1 MLRLTLLGAPT
12 LTCDGSAIVLPI
24 RRSIALLIA
33 LARHPS
39 PLPRSRIASL
49 LWPDIDEPTARRNL
63 RRELGRLRE
72 IAADAVAVE
81 GDALRLGDRVTVD
94 AVEFEGAVAAGRVD
108 DALALWHG
116 PLASDFALGD
126 ADAFDAWLERE
137 RAGLAERR
145 RDALRRSATALEA
158 AGQRAAALDRI
169 ETLLADDPLQEQHHR
184 DAMRLLAALGRREA
198 ALARYDA
205 CKAVLRDELGLVP
218 MAETDALARSVRSG
232 SDQAGARP
240 PPLASSQEPG
250 TATLG
255 GASVAGSRPAPAS
268 RALLPEPLPFVGR
281 DAEFAALESAWT
293 AGRAIIV
300 VGEGGIGKSRLAID
314 FAAAHGAY
322 ALSRCRPGDAGVP
335 YAAFAR
341 GLRALLGGDT
351 PSLPEGLPAWVASE
365 VARLVPEIGPA
376 LPALRTDE
384 ERARFF
390 EACARAWQALAAD
403 DFDTVVV
410 DDWHH
415 ADPASR
421 GLLAYVMRRRNEA
434 GVRGAREIVVLREE
448 LDEAARADL
457 DDLIAGSRSELV
469 RLRQLSDADVFEMV
483 RRLSRAEAPTQFAH
497 RLCRATGGNAF
508 FLAAT
513 LRHLADTGLLTA
525 DADGAWQT
533 PYDESTAD
541 YAEIPVPASV
551 HEAVLA
557 RARRLG
563 PQARRVLEAASL
575 ASEPFAPAHLAPACA
590 LSELEAVLAIED
602 GVTAGLLQEHATGGY
617 AFSHDLVQQS
627 LAAQLG
633 DERRRLVHRRLAL
646 GAEAAGAP
654 PATIAAHH
662 EASGDRVRAVAHRTA
677 AGDEALRLR
686 ALPEAIAQWQKAL
699 ADGASPAQALRL
711 HERISQAAFER
722 LDVALAGA
730 QAEAIGRLLDAASLD
745 DEDRLTA
752 AVWRGAALSCAGRSA
767 EALAALDALPREPS
781 GRLRVRVLL
790 TRARAHDD
798 LGHAESTALAI
809 EAALAE
815 KAATDAD
822 RLQVLHCAFVNEF
835 ISGREAAALVHAD
848 AAMALARRL
857 GDSGGIARGH
867 TSRGMVLYS
876 TGDLAGSEI
885 ALRAAA
891 DQAGEHGLVRYER
904 VALCNLITVHG
915 AQGRYADALAA
926 AQRGWNLQ
934 PPLEAGDYFHISF
947 RLARV
952 DAWFGLGDIGA
963 AWSDAGPAVEE
974 ALAHPDPRMRIG
986 AATCILE
993 LLGMIG
999 ETGLADRL
1007 IDRLHDEADG
1017 SLKAIADEMWV
1028 VIAQYELQRSDVAAA
1043 ARAMARLDATGEVV
1057 AARVKV
1063 RAAQARVQLLLA
1075 QGEAA
1080 QALQGLPAD
1089 DAVGMNDEMRMRGVA
1104 LRVAAEAASGQLR
1117 PETEC
1122 VAETIVEAAPGHAI
1136 AKLEVSAALSM
1147 AAAPRRGAGSA
1158 RDAHRARVAT
1168 MASTLQ
1174 SMPLQQAA
1182 FEAWWATAGRS
1193 RAVPSPLPASD
1204 PPVLP

>member
-39 PLPRSRIASL
+39 PLPRSRIAAL
-49 LWPDIDEPTARRNL
+49 LWPDIDETDRAPQPAPRAGATARDPPATRSPSKAMPCAWAIASPSTPSSS
-63 RRELGRLRE
+63 RR
-72 IAADAVAVE
+72 
-81 GDALRLGDRVTVD
+81 
-94 AVEFEGAVAAGRVD
+94 AVAAGRAD
-108 DALALWHG
+108 DALALWRG

-158 AGQRAAALDRI
+158 AGQRAAALDRV

-232 SDQAGARP
+232 SDHAGARP
-240 PPLASSQEPG
+240 PPLARSQEPG

-255 GASVAGSRPAPAS
+255 GASIAGSRPAPAS

-434 GVRGAREIVVLREE
+434 GVRGAREIVVLRDE

-483 RRLSRAEAPTQFAH
+483 RRLSRAQAPTQFAH

-533 PYDESTAD
+533 PFDESTAD

-575 ASEPFAPAHLAPACA
+575 AERALRAGTPGAGVRALRARSGAGDRGRRHRGLASGAR
-590 LSELEAVLAIED
+590 
-602 GVTAGLLQEHATGGY
+602 
-617 AFSHDLVQQS
+617 
-627 LAAQLG
+627 
-633 DERRRLVHRRLAL
+633 RRRLRVLARP
-646 GAEAAGAP
+646 G
-654 PATIAAHH
+654 
-662 EASGDRVRAVAHRTA
+662 
-677 AGDEALRLR
+677 
-686 ALPEAIAQWQKAL
+686 
-699 ADGASPAQALRL
+699 
-711 HERISQAAFER
+711 
-722 LDVALAGA
+722 
-730 QAEAIGRLLDAASLD
+730 
-745 DEDRLTA
+745 A
-752 AVWRGAALSCAGRSA
+752 AV
-767 EALAALDALPREPS
+767 S
-781 GRLRVRVLL
+781 GRPV
-790 TRARAHDD
+790 
-798 LGHAESTALAI
+798 
-809 EAALAE
+809 
-815 KAATDAD
+815 
-822 RLQVLHCAFVNEF
+822 
-835 ISGREAAALVHAD
+835 GR
-848 AAMALARRL
+848 R
-857 GDSGGIARGH
+857 
-867 TSRGMVLYS
+867 
-876 TGDLAGSEI
+876 
-885 ALRAAA
+885 
-891 DQAGEHGLVRYER
+891 
-904 VALCNLITVHG
+904 
-915 AQGRYADALAA
+915 
-926 AQRGWNLQ
+926 
-934 PPLEAGDYFHISF
+934 
-947 RLARV
+947 
-952 DAWFGLGDIGA
+952 
-963 AWSDAGPAVEE
+963 
-974 ALAHPDPRMRIG
+974 
-986 AATCILE
+986 
-993 LLGMIG
+993 
-999 ETGLADRL
+999 
-1007 IDRLHDEADG
+1007 
-1017 SLKAIADEMWV
+1017 
-1028 VIAQYELQRSDVAAA
+1028 
-1043 ARAMARLDATGEVV
+1043 
-1057 AARVKV
+1057 
-1063 RAAQARVQLLLA
+1063 
-1075 QGEAA
+1075 
-1080 QALQGLPAD
+1080 
-1089 DAVGMNDEMRMRGVA
+1089 
-1104 LRVAAEAASGQLR
+1104 
-1117 PETEC
+1117 
-1122 VAETIVEAAPGHAI
+1122 
-1136 AKLEVSAALSM
+1136 
-1147 AAAPRRGAGSA
+1147 AAAPRASAPRPRCRGGRRAAGDYLRPPRGQRRPGARSCASDSSGRRGAAPACLAGS
-1158 RDAHRARVAT
+1158 DRA
-1168 MASTLQ
+1168 MAEGACRRRE
-1174 SMPLQQAA
+1174 PGAGAA
-1182 FEAWWATAGRS
+1182 
-1193 RAVPSPLPASD
+1193 PA
-1204 PPVLP
+1204 